1 MASLMS
7 DAKAAAPPQSPD
19 KSADPDKSLATVAG
33 AAGAVGI
40 AAGFILRSIA
50 GKAEQELTDLVARMS
65 KERTREAVQSL
76 SAQKQSLDFRSGVE
90 YSVGTGLIALGAATL
105 VAAGLVYFLGVKPRR
120 AAALLFPPFLFVAV
134 YATYMVGVESLAFTG
149 FSAIA
154 LLAYVT
160 SGPSDRARKELEAFR
175 NFPAR
180 AEVSNDDAHP
190 YRASYLAVEK
200 SKIVKLLRTVTS
212 LPPELERL
220 LPLVGEGRPVVYYQL
235 KKNLA
240 YVAVVEADA
249 YNVSDF
255 FTILMA
261 LDEQA
266 PRFVARPLP
275 IVEGR
280 RVKNTGVKFPDDPD
294 FTEEYLVEPS
304 HGAAGPEVDRIREF
318 LSDEARDALYD
329 LPRTWL
335 LVERSA
341 MAVTVYGA
349 FDADIAD
356 RLVELADVLFAE
368 HGAEGGP
375 TLFEP
380 DGAIDPSGRGK
391 TKKKK
396 GKHKAEGPPASPPA
410 S

>member
-1 MASLMS
+1 MS
-7 DAKAAAPPQSPD
+7 DAKTAAPPNPD
-19 KSADPDKSLATVAG
+19 KSADPDKSLATIAG

-40 AAGFILRSIA
+40 VAGFILRSMA
-50 GKAEQELTDLVARMS
+50 GKAEQELTDLVARIG
-65 KERTREAVQSL
+65 KERSREAMQSL
-76 SAQKQSLDFRSGVE
+76 SAQKQSLDFRAGVE
-90 YSVGTGLIALGAATL
+90 FSLGTGLIALGGATL
-105 VAAGLVYFLGVKPRR
+105 VAAALVYFMGVRPRR

-134 YATYMVGVESLAFTG
+134 YSTYMVGVESLAFTG

-160 SGPSDRARKELEAFR
+160 SGPNERARRELDAFR

-180 AEVSNDDAHP
+180 AEAGDDKAHP
-190 YRASYLAVEK
+190 YRASYLSVEK
-200 SKIVKLLRTVTS
+200 GKVIKLLRTVTS
-212 LPPELERL
+212 LPPELERM

-235 KKNLA
+235 RKNLA
-240 YVAVVEADA
+240 YIAVVEADA
-249 YNVSDF
+249 YNLSDF
-255 FTILMA
+255 CTVLMA
-261 LDEQA
+261 LEEQA

-280 RVKNTGVKFPDDPD
+280 RIKNTGVKFSDDPE

-304 HGAAGPEVDRIREF
+304 PGSGGPEVDRIREF
-318 LSDEARDALYD
+318 LSEEARDALFD

-341 MAVTVYGA
+341 MAATVYGA
-349 FDADIAD
+349 FDADVAD
-356 RLVELADVLFAE
+356 QLVELADVLFAE

-380 DGAIDPSGRGK
+380 DGAIDPAGKGK

-396 GKHKAEGPPASPPA
+396 AKAQHSPASPP
-410 S
+410 SS

>member
-1 MASLMS
+1 
-7 DAKAAAPPQSPD
+7 
-19 KSADPDKSLATVAG
+19 
-33 AAGAVGI
+33 
-40 AAGFILRSIA
+40 
-50 GKAEQELTDLVARMS
+50 MS

-90 YSVGTGLIALGAATL
+90 YSIGTGLVALGAATL
-105 VAAGLVYFLGVKPRR
+105 VAAGLVYFAGVKPRR
-120 AAALLFPPFLFVAV
+120 AALLLFPPFLFVAV
-134 YATYMVGVESLAFTG
+134 YATYMAGVESLAFTG

-160 SGPSDRARKELEAFR
+160 SGPNERARKELEAFR

-180 AEVSNDDAHP
+180 AEVDSSQDKA
-190 YRASYLAVEK
+190 YRAAYLAVEK
-200 SKIVKLLRTVTS
+200 SKTVKLLRTVTS

-235 KKNLA
+235 KKNVA
-240 YVAVVEADA
+240 YLAVVEADA
-249 YNVSDF
+249 YNISDF
-255 FTILMA
+255 CTVLMA
-261 LDEQA
+261 LDDQA

-280 RVKNTGVKFPDDPD
+280 RIKNTGVKFQDDPE
-294 FTEEYLVEPS
+294 FTEEYLVEPTP
-304 HGAAGPEVDRIREF
+304 GAGSPDLGAIREF
-318 LSDEARDALYD
+318 LSEEARDALFD
-329 LPRTWL
+329 LPRAWL

-341 MAVTVYGA
+341 MAATVYGA
-349 FDADIAD
+349 FDADTAD
-356 RLVELADVLFAE
+356 QLIELADVLFAE
-368 HGAEGGP
+368 HGAEGGA

-380 DGAIDPSGRGK
+380 DGVIDPSGKSK

-396 GKHKAEGPPASPPA
+396 GKQQSPASPPA

>member
-7 DAKAAAPPQSPD
+7 DAKAAEGAP
-19 KSADPDKSLATVAG
+19 DPDKSLATVAG

-40 AAGFILRSIA
+40 AAGFILRNLA
-50 GKAEQELTDLVARMS
+50 GKAEQELADVISRIS
-65 KERTREAVQSL
+65 KERTREVVQSL
-76 SAQKQSLDFRSGVE
+76 SAQKQSLDFRSGLE
-90 YSVGTGLIALGAATL
+90 FSLGTGLIALGAATL
-105 VAAGLVYFLGVKPRR
+105 VAAGLVHFAGVKPRR
-120 AAALLFPPFLFVAV
+120 AALVLFPAFLFVAV
-134 YATYMVGVESLAFTG
+134 YATYMAGVESLAFTG

-160 SGPSDRARKELEAFR
+160 SGPNERARKELEAFR
-175 NFPAR
+175 TFPAR
-180 AEVSNDDAHP
+180 AEVETESKQEA
-190 YRASYLAVEK
+190 YRAAYIAVEK
-200 SKIVKLLRTVTS
+200 SKVSKLLRTVTS
-212 LPPELERL
+212 LPPELANL

-235 KKNLA
+235 KKNAA
-240 YVAVVEADA
+240 YIAVVEADA

-255 FTILMA
+255 CTVLMA
-261 LDEQA
+261 LEEQA

-280 RVKNTGVKFPDDPD
+280 RIKNTGVKFKDDPE

-304 HGAAGPEVDRIREF
+304 PGAGSPDLDRIREF
-318 LSDEARDALYD
+318 LGEEARDALFD

-341 MAVTVYGA
+341 MAATVYGA
-349 FDADIAD
+349 FDADVAD

-368 HGAEGGP
+368 HGAEGGAS
-375 TLFEP
+375 LFEP
-380 DGAIDPSGRGK
+380 DGVIDPSGKGK

-396 GKHKAEGPPASPPA
+396 GKHKAEPPPASPPV